1 VKLLAGTSGYSF
13 KEWKGTFYPADLKS
27 DQLLGFYATKFPTL
41 EINNTF
47 YRLPKEH
54 VLLEWASQVP
64 EQFTFALKAS
74 QRITHHTRLKAE
86 SQSIV
91 EFLLKNTSVLGPRL
105 GPILFQLPPNLK
117 KDLDRLR
124 NFLTYLPSDRRYTF
138 EFRHESWFDEDVFT
152 TLRDRDIALCISE
165 QAELSCPVVSTAS
178 WGYLRLHKLD
188 YDQAALETW
197 ARCVTGQTWSEAYV
211 YFKHDE
217 GTGSGP
223 PAVEAFVKAGEEN
236 EALAIGEKVAQ
247 QYRNALGDLAK

>member
-1 VKLLAGTSGYSF
+1 
-13 KEWKGTFYPADLKS
+13 
-27 DQLLGFYATKFPTL
+27 
-41 EINNTF
+41 
-47 YRLPKEH
+47 

-74 QRITHHTRLKAE
+74 KRITHYTRLKAE

-91 EFLLKNTSVLGPRL
+91 EFLLKNTAVLGPRL

-124 NFLTYLPSDRRYTF
+124 NFLTYLPSERRYTF

-165 QAELSCPVVSTAS
+165 QAELSCPVVCTAS

-217 GTGSGP
+217 GAGSGP
-223 PAVEAFVKAGEEN
+223 PAVEAFVKAG
-236 EALAIGEKVAQ
+236 GVS
-247 QYRNALGDLAK
+247 G

>member
-1 VKLLAGTSGYSF
+1 MKLLAGTSGYSF

-47 YRLPKEH
+47 YRLPKEK

-74 QRITHHTRLKAE
+74 QRITHYTRLKPE
-86 SQSIV
+86 SADPLA
-91 EFLLKNTSVLGPRL
+91 FLLKNTTVLGNRL

-138 EFRHESWFDEDVFT
+138 EFRHESWWDEDVFS
-152 TLRDRDIALCISE
+152 TLRDRDIAMCISE
-165 QAELSCPVVSTAS
+165 QAELKCPVVSTAS

-188 YDQAALETW
+188 YDQSALEAW
-197 ARCVTGQTWSEAYV
+197 AKCVTGQPWSEAYV

-217 GTGSGP
+217 GIGSGP
-223 PAVEAFVKAGEEN
+223 PAVEAFVRAGQN
-236 EALAIGEKVAQ
+236 S
-247 QYRNALGDLAK
+247 